1 MALTVKILGDQHFS
15 EVINHVNVTEIM
27 GMSYSFTQVTT
38 LTSLS
43 LEVDAKGSE
52 NILIL
57 GCLSSV
63 LEIVM
68 SDEGGSQLNMV
79 LDNLRLTLDSYFVRT
94 HDVYAIPPLSRSP
107 DHFTR
112 HRIRNEALIQV

>member
-63 LEIVM
+63 MEIVM
-68 SDEGGSQLNMV
+68 SDEGGSQLNLV
-79 LDNLRLTLDSYFVRT
+79 LDNFLVLNF
-94 HDVYAIPPLSRSP
+94 
-107 DHFTR
+107 
-112 HRIRNEALIQV
+112 IQVKNTKH